1 MAHLAVWSLRGAR
14 TLVLIISA
22 LFASGGFLHASS
34 TGLPGSFDPYIHR
47 AGGEAA
53 DPINLIFRG
62 ADADTAARIAQQ
74 LLGWP
79 VVAGSPMDFFD
90 EGHAHPTAWQLGG
103 DLGHGSRYHLR
114 IEATGATDGQSYTL
128 AAVHRDDSVACGHV
142 GRAFDQ
148 VRDIVA
154 HAFADAG
161 YRVTMVW
168 LGNTN
173 DGPQCDGSRTAGG
186 GEAAIIDLGSS

>member
-1 MAHLAVWSLRGAR
+1 MAYLAVWSLRGVRA
-14 TLVLIISA
+14 LVLLLSA

-34 TGLPGSFDPYIHR
+34 TGLPGAFDPYIHR
-47 AGGEAA
+47 VGGEPA
-53 DPINLIFRG
+53 DPLNLIFRG
-62 ADADTAARIAQQ
+62 GDADTVARLTQQ

-79 VVAGSPMDFFD
+79 VVAGSPMEFIDQD
-90 EGHAHPTAWQLGG
+90 HPHPTAWQFGY

-114 IEATGATDGQSYTL
+114 IEAIGAADGQSYTL

-154 HAFADAG
+154 QAFENAG
-161 YRVTMVW
+161 YRVTIVW

-186 GEAAIIDLGSS
+186 GEAAIIDIGG

>member
-1 MAHLAVWSLRGAR
+1 MVHLAIWSFRGAR
-14 TLVLIISA
+14 ALVLIVSA

-34 TGLPGSFDPYIHR
+34 NGLPGAFDPYIHR

-53 DPINLIFRG
+53 DPVNLIFRG
-62 ADADTAARIAQQ
+62 ADANTVAQLSQQ

-79 VVAGSPMDFFD
+79 LVSGSAMDFVD
-90 EGHAHPTAWQLGG
+90 QDHVHPTAWQLGH
-103 DLGHGSRYHLR
+103 DLGHGSRYHMR
-114 IEATGATDGQSYTL
+114 VESISATDGQSYTL

-148 VRDIVA
+148 VRDTVA
-154 HAFADAG
+154 QAFEDAG
-161 YRVTMVW
+161 YRVTLVW

-186 GEAAIIDLGSS
+186 GEAAIIEIGG

>member
-1 MAHLAVWSLRGAR
+1 MAHLALWSLRGAR
-14 TLVLIISA
+14 TVFLIVSA
-22 LFASGGFLHASS
+22 LLASGGFLHASS

-47 AGGEAA
+47 AGSEPA
-53 DPINLIFRG
+53 DPINLIFVG
-62 ADADTAARIAQQ
+62 GDADTVAQAAQQ
-74 LLGWP
+74 ALGWP
-79 VVAGSPMDFFD
+79 VVAGSPMDFID
-90 EGHAHPTAWQLGG
+90 QGRVHPTAWQLGD

-114 IEATGATDGQSYTL
+114 IESITAADGQSYTL

-148 VRDIVA
+148 ARDIVA
-154 HAFADAG
+154 HAFAGAG

-186 GEAAIIDLGSS
+186 GETAIIDLGG